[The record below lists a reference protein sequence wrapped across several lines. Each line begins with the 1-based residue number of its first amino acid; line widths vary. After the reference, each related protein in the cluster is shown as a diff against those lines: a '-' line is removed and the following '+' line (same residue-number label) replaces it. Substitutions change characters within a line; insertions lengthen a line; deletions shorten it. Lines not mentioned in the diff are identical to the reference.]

1 MSAKVYLI
9 PNIIAP
15 QTETLVVTPQVRDV
29 IAKIDFYLAENIRNA
44 RRFISSLK
52 IKPVDQLHFEQLDKN
67 TSDQQLAELVAPL
80 MEGQSLG
87 IISEAGCPGVADPG
101 SMVVAWAHKQ
111 GIAVI
116 PLVGASS
123 ILLALMASGLNGQH
137 FEFHGYLPIE
147 GRQRQ
152 RTIKRLENE
161 SAKNRKTQIFM
172 ETPYRNQALMTALVQ
187 FCQESTKICVA
198 CNLTAEDELVRTMTV
213 AHWKKSLPDLH
224 KKPAI
229 FLLLA

>member
-9 PNIIAP
+9 PNLIAP
-15 QTETLVVTPQVRDV
+15 QTETLVVTPQVREV

-52 IKPVDQLHFEQLDKN
+52 IKPVDQLHFAQLDKN

-101 SMVVAWAHKQ
+101 SLVVAWAHKQ

-123 ILLALMASGLNGQH
+123 ILLALMASGMNGQN
-137 FEFHGYLPIE
+137 FEFHGYLPIK

-152 RTIKRLENE
+152 LTIQRLENE
-161 SAKNRKTQIFM
+161 SAKKRKTQIFM
-172 ETPYRNQALMTALVQ
+172 ETPYRNQALMTALMQ
-187 FCQESTKICVA
+187 FCKESTKICVA
-198 CNLTAEDELVRTMTV
+198 CDLTGNDQFVKTMTI
-213 AHWKKSLPDLH
+213 AHWKKSPPDLH

>member
-80 MEGQSLG
+80 MEGQPLG
-87 IISEAGCPGVADPG
+87 IISEAGCPGIADPG

-111 GIAVI
+111 GIEVI

-147 GRQRQ
+147 GVQRQ

-172 ETPYRNQALMTALVQ
+172 ETPYRNQALMTALMQ

-198 CNLTAEDELVRTMTV
+198 CNLTGEDQLVRTMTV
-213 AHWKKSLPDLH
+213 TQWKKSLPDLH
-224 KKPAI
+224 KKPTI